1 MIHMGKMHYQMCGW
15 IKVSDRAVY
24 LHVLCDMMYGAVNVR
39 ITRFNVCIKSIVQAA
54 RVTFHGF

>member
-39 ITRFNVCIKSIVQAA
+39 ITRFNVCIN
-54 RVTFHGF
+54 